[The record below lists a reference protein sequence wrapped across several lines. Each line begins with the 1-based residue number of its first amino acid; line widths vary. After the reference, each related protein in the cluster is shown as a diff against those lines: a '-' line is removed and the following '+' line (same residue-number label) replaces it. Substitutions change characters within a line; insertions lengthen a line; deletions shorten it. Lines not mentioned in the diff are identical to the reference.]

1 MHGWLVAIVLFRE
14 FGVSGLRLIAVERG
28 RVIAAAWSGKIKT
41 IVTMVGIIAMLAY
54 SDNQTLDAVCEL
66 LILLTT
72 VWSGAEYFW
81 KNRDVFSA

>member
-1 MHGWLVAIVLFRE
+1 
-14 FGVSGLRLIAVERG
+14 
-28 RVIAAAWSGKIKT
+28 
-41 IVTMVGIIAMLAY
+41 MVGIIAMLAF